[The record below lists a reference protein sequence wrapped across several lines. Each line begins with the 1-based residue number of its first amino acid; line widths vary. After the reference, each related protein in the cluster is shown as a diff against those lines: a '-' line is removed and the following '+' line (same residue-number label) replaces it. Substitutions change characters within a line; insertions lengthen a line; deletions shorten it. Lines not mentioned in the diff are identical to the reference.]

1 MRRATIGLIAFIAIP
16 AFPASARAQA
26 VAAGLQ
32 DSLWLPWIGCWEGA
46 AGVTLDEDAPP
57 AESFLVCF
65 RPSAG
70 GSGVE
75 ILTYSDGDLAS
86 TEEMTADGTP
96 RPLEDGGCR
105 GQREASASADGS
117 RVFLNST
124 MDCGEGVT
132 RRTRGVLSMLPGGS
146 GWAEVQS
153 VQAGDQTPVV
163 GIRTFV
169 AAADSMIAAQ
179 GARDPSAGIEL
190 AVITARA
197 QAGRALTPA
206 TVVELVDRAGPP
218 VTSALLVE
226 RGERFGLDASTL
238 RALERG
244 GVPGEVLDVMI
255 ATSYPERFA
264 VTGGPEGGPEMRT
277 AAADRGSAERTWP
290 AYRRP
295 PGYSPWSLGFD
306 FYWDPFWSRYYPYG
320 YGFGYGPYGYGYGY
334 SYYPRVIYIQNP
346 TVVDR
351 GTRLSREQGV
361 VGGGGSASN
370 AAGPSSSRSS
380 SSRRSGGNSQAG
392 PSRAPSS
399 SSPSISRSSGASG
412 SSGGGGSDGG
422 TRRARPRE

>member
-1 MRRATIGLIAFIAIP
+1 MRRATIGLIAFIAISALP
-16 AFPASARAQA
+16 TSARAQA
-26 VAAGLQ
+26 APAGLQ

-46 AGVTLDEDAPP
+46 AGVTVDEDAPS
-57 AESFLVCF
+57 AGSFLVCF

-86 TEEMTADGTP
+86 TEEMIADGTP

-105 GQREASASADGS
+105 GQREASGSADGS

-124 MDCGEGVT
+124 LDCGEGIT

-190 AVITARA
+190 AVSTARA
-197 QAGRALTPA
+197 QAGQALTPA
-206 TVVELVDRAGPP
+206 TVVELVDRAGPT

-277 AAADRGSAERTWP
+277 AEADRAPYARSRPP
-290 AYRRP
+290 AYRRF
-295 PGYSPWSLGFD
+295 PGYSPWSLGLD
-306 FYWDPFWSRYYPYG
+306 FYWDPFWSTFY
-320 YGFGYGPYGYGYGY
+320 PYGYGYGY
-334 SYYPRVIYIQNP
+334 PYYPHVIYIQSP

-380 SSRRSGGNSQAG
+380 SPRRSGGDSQAG

-412 SSGGGGSDGG
+412 GSSSGGGSDGG